1 MNILEKIA
9 GFKKEE
15 VAKLQR
21 ERGVD
26 SIKAGAMSA
35 PPARS
40 IRNALQR
47 KGRLSLIA
55 EIKKASPSQGLIRP
69 DFDPVEIALAYERA
83 GAHAVSVLTDV
94 HYFQGSL
101 DYLRAVRET
110 VELPLLRKEF
120 IIDPLQVYETR
131 EAGADALLLIV
142 ALLEKEK
149 LSDLRSLARN
159 LGLGVL
165 VEVHDLAE
173 METALEVGADWIG
186 INNRNLKDFTVSL
199 KVTRDLIARVPLRV
213 PVVSESGIQTRADAE
228 TVKALG
234 ASAILVGE
242 SFMRSKEP
250 GDAVKALMPEGDL
263 GRVS

>member
-9 GFKKEE
+9 ALKKEE

-21 ERGVD
+21 ERGLE
-26 SIKAGAMSA
+26 SLKASAMSA
-35 PPARS
+35 PPPRS
-40 IRNALQR
+40 IRNALHR
-47 KGRLSLIA
+47 EGHLSLIA
-55 EIKKASPSQGLIRP
+55 EIKKASPSKGLIRP
-69 DFDPVEIALAYERA
+69 DFDPVEIALSYERV
-83 GAHAVSVLTDV
+83 GAHAISVLTDI
-94 HYFQGSL
+94 HFFQGSL

-131 EAGADALLLIV
+131 EAGADAILLIV

-149 LSDLRSLARN
+149 LSDLRALARS

-173 METALEVGADWIG
+173 MEIALGVGSDWIG

-199 KVTRDLIARVPLRV
+199 KVTRDLIAQVPPML
-213 PVVSESGIQTRADAE
+213 PVVSESGILTRTDAE

-234 ASAILVGE
+234 ASAVLVGE
-242 SFMRSKEP
+242 IFMRSQDPSE
-250 GDAVKALMPEGDL
+250 AVKALMPEGDL
-263 GRVS
+263 GRS

>member
-9 GFKKEE
+9 ALKKEE

-21 ERGVD
+21 ERGLESLKV
-26 SIKAGAMSA
+26 GAISS
-35 PPARS
+35 PPPRS
-40 IRNALQR
+40 IRAALQR

-55 EIKKASPSQGLIRP
+55 EIKKASPSKGLIRP

-83 GAHAVSVLTDV
+83 GAHAISVLTDA
-94 HYFQGSL
+94 HHFQGSL

-131 EAGADALLLIV
+131 EAGADAVLLIV

-149 LSDLRSLARN
+149 LSDLRLLARS

-173 METALEVGADWIG
+173 METALGVGSDWIG
-186 INNRNLKDFTVSL
+186 INNRNLKDFMVSL
-199 KVTRDLIARVPLRV
+199 KVTRDLIAQVPPMV
-213 PVVSESGIQTRADAE
+213 PVVSESGILTRTDAE

-234 ASAILVGE
+234 ASAVLVGE
-242 SFMRSKEP
+242 IFMRSQDP
-250 GDAVKALMPEGDL
+250 GEAVKALMPEGDL
-263 GRVS
+263 GRS